1 MIRRLIASLSIAIA
15 LAMQSV
21 AGAAQVPTP
30 DPTPTAVPEP
40 EVPKPDK
47 IAAKS
52 KCHGKFVNPITD
64 ICWSCLF
71 PLSLG
76 GAKLWPGRPDTDNP
90 DIPICACGS
99 PVPRIGL
106 AIGFWEPARLVDV
119 TTKPW
124 CFPNLGG
131 MNLDPGL
138 DIGRGQFAGPAL
150 GGGRGASTANWHAHY
165 YVYPLL
171 YWMEI
176 LTDFLCFEQ
185 ASFDIAYMTEID
197 PLWNDDT
204 LTALINPETALF
216 ANTEAIGACAGDC
229 AETMRKLPQDK
240 MFWCAG
246 CNGMMFPMNGNVS
259 ASGSSVQSSRLAA
272 ERLLFKMHRQGLA
285 WGTAGSKALCGK
297 YIMPILKK
305 SQYRVQMVNPV
316 PTVKGRYAC
325 SPVGAS
331 TMHPDTGRSY
341 PVKGEDFG
349 YLLWRKRNCCM
360 L

>member
-1 MIRRLIASLSIAIA
+1 MIRRLLASMLSA
-15 LAMQSV
+15 LALALLPAPAQA
-21 AGAAQVPTP
+21 AGQ
-30 DPTPTAVPEP
+30 
-40 EVPKPDK
+40 
-47 IAAKS
+47 
-52 KCHGKFVNPITD
+52 CGGKFVNPVTD

-71 PLSLG
+71 PISLG
-76 GAKLWPGRPDTDNP
+76 GAKLWPGRPDTKNP
-90 DIPICACGS
+90 DLPVCACGS

-131 MNLDPGL
+131 MKLDPGL
-138 DIGRGQFAGPAL
+138 DIGHGQYTGPEL
-150 GGGRGASTANWHAHY
+150 GGGRTANTANWQAHY

-176 LTDFLCFEQ
+176 LTDFLCFES

-204 LTALINPETALF
+204 LTTLINPEVALF
-216 ANTEAIGACAGDC
+216 ANPLAVAACAGDC
-229 AETMRKLPQDK
+229 AAATAKLPVDE
-240 MFWCAG
+240 MFWCSG
-246 CNGMMFPMNGNVS
+246 CNGPMFPMNGNIAAHNS
-259 ASGSSVQSSRLAA
+259 PVQSSRLAA

-297 YIMPILKK
+297 YIQPILKK
-305 SQYRVQMVNPV
+305 SQYRIQMTNPIS
-316 PTVKGRYAC
+316 TVSGKYAC
-325 SPVGAS
+325 SSIGAS
-331 TMHPDTGRSY
+331 TLPPDAGRSY

-360 L
+360 RAP